1 MKRLVCQSCGKIIR
15 MPTVEYFD
23 SLVYLE
29 DFCSE
34 ECKAEAEESKRPFY
48 DRIGKDLKN
57 RLLRMFWGL

>member
-1 MKRLVCQSCGKIIR
+1 LKRLVCQSCGKIIR
-15 MPTVEYFD
+15 MPTEEYFD

-48 DRIGKDLKN
+48 DRIGKD
-57 RLLRMFWGL
+57 